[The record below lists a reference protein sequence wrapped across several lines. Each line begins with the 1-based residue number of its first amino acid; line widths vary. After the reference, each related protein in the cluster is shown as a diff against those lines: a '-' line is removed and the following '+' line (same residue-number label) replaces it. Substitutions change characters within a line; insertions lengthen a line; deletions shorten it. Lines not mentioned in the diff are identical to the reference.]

1 MKIRFLLLSGLLAVL
16 TGCSAHYELSV
27 GDDDFDPARLER
39 VDHVINDAI
48 ARGEIP
54 GAVVLVSKDNNT
66 ALLKAYGFADMASAK
81 SMETDTIFRIASM
94 SKAVTTVAAM
104 ILYEQGYFSLNDP
117 ISKFLPEFNN
127 MKVISEV
134 DDNGQIVATTEA
146 KHPIRI
152 IDLLSHTSGI
162 SYPFVASQVQ
172 AAYLEAGIIDGLTTR
187 NITLKSQMMLL
198 ARQPLLFE
206 PGTEFAYGLST
217 DLLGYLVEVVSG
229 RTLAS
234 FIAENITV
242 PLDMTDTHFYL
253 PANQSGRLA
262 TLYAHVDDKGL
273 VVSDGT
279 ESTLKLDS
287 PNYPIE
293 GAQTYYCGGA
303 GLSSTAEDYARFIL
317 MLLNDGE
324 LDGARILSRK
334 SVELMRTARTDWDD
348 DSLAD
353 FGLGFQVISDLGKA
367 GELGSVGSYSW
378 GGAFYTSF
386 WIDPSE
392 HLVGVFMSQ
401 VRPVDSDVADKFHTL
416 IYQALK

>member
-1 MKIRFLLLSGLLAVL
+1 MKMKILLLSGLLTVL
-16 TGCSAHYELSV
+16 TGCGAHYALSV
-27 GDDDFDPARLER
+27 GDDDFDSARMER
-39 VDHVINDAI
+39 IDLVINDAI

-54 GAVVLVSKDNNT
+54 GAVVLVSKNNKT
-66 ALLKAYGFADMASAK
+66 ALFKAYGFADMASGK
-81 SMETDTIFRIASM
+81 SMQTDTIFRIASM

-117 ISKFLPEFNN
+117 ISKFLPEFHN

-162 SYPFVASQVQ
+162 SYPFIANQVQ

-198 ARQPLLFE
+198 AHQPLLFE

-217 DLLGYLVEVVSG
+217 DLLGYLVEVISG
-229 RTLAS
+229 QTLPS

-253 PANQSGRLA
+253 PANQAGRLA
-262 TLYAHVDDKGL
+262 TLYAHVDGKGL

-279 ESTLKLDS
+279 ESTIKLDNPS
-287 PNYPIE
+287 YPIE
-293 GAQTYYCGGA
+293 GARTYYCGGA
-303 GLSSTAEDYARFIL
+303 GLSSTAGDYSRFIL

-324 LDGARILSRK
+324 LDGIRILSRK

-348 DSLAD
+348 DSQAD
-353 FGLGFQVISDLGKA
+353 FGLGFQVTSDLGKV

-392 HLVGVFMSQ
+392 HLVAVFMSQ

-416 IYQALK
+416 VYQALK